1 MADYEPISYW
11 KLIFSAAISLNFVLS
26 KCLVNWSTIIG
37 SFNPVRRGLLNSSG
51 RGKRLFSSPVW
62 TLSELRR
69 LSHRYKTKNS
79 LKLGMTGAVMS
90 PMLGLRHSSEEVE
103 AIVNNN
109 DKSLSL
115 LAFAISPPGTAPN
128 ADAFKEFFPGQVG
141 VTLATIKWLQL
152 FIFQAHRLVV
162 ANIVWDHQKGWSQ
175 HAQLSNSCRA
185 QPREGTTRSSQEL

>member
-37 SFNPVRRGLLNSSG
+37 SFKPVWRGLLNSSG

-90 PMLGLRHSSEEVE
+90 PMLGC
-103 AIVNNN
+103 
-109 DKSLSL
+109 
-115 LAFAISPPGTAPN
+115 GTAVRKWRLLSTTMTNLFLYWHLQSHHQGLHPMPMHSKN
-128 ADAFKEFFPGQVG
+128 FF
-141 VTLATIKWLQL
+141 LD
-152 FIFQAHRLVV
+152 RS
-162 ANIVWDHQKGWSQ
+162 VWHWRQSNG
-175 HAQLSNSCRA
+175 SNS
-185 QPREGTTRSSQEL
+185 SSSRHTGWW